1 MFTRLVKGKP
11 SMFTWLVKSKPSMF
25 TRLVKSKCMLPSGAS
40 ASDPER
46 HSGPKK
52 KKSRA
57 EAAPAN
63 DASSA
68 ADLSSAQKAV
78 KGTLKLKAAGPF
90 SAPVSE
96 EDVPGYSSVIQN
108 PMDLGSIAEKLKNGE
123 YATTGRRQTE
133 ESFVLSVR
141 PTAPP
146 PPLPQEG
153 LLWLS

>member
-1 MFTRLVKGKP
+1 
-11 SMFTWLVKSKPSMF
+11 
-25 TRLVKSKCMLPSGAS
+25 MLGSGAS
-40 ASDPER
+40 ASDAER

-52 KKSRA
+52 KKSRT
-57 EAAPAN
+57 EAASAA

-78 KGTLKLKAAGPF
+78 KGILKLKVAAPF

-123 YATTGRRQTE
+123 YTATGKR
-133 ESFVLSVR
+133 
-141 PTAPP
+141 
-146 PPLPQEG
+146 
-153 LLWLS
+153 